1 MDERQEEGLLGE
13 RGIEG
18 RRLRAV
24 ADSRCLT
31 CQECAKAAAAAAA
44 QPFRLTG
51 LVAYPTPDTLPAR
64 P

>member
-31 CQECAKAAAAAAA
+31 CQECAKAAAAA